1 MFICQVLASRGNG
14 GLEKHVHDL
23 SIALVAEGHRVLV
36 IGDPIFLNTLPE
48 SIEKK
53 PLNMRYGRY
62 HPWLLFQLWKTLTT
76 TPFDI
81 IHAQANKAAYLVRA
95 VSWAFRTPTVATL
108 HSIKKDTSVFSSFNQ
123 VICVSQYLAR
133 LVSTKNVDVIY
144 NGVSSSSNGAIHNKS
159 TVQDNNKPVICA
171 VGRLEHVKGFDVL
184 LEAVDGLPLKL
195 VIAGEGSLRRS
206 LERRVLRM
214 HALTEVD
221 LMGHCEDVVGLMK
234 TSDGVIISSRREGFS
249 YVFAEAFI
257 NDCNII
263 STDVP
268 VANEVLPHRL
278 IAPVND
284 PIALR
289 HKIEAYVFHPDDW
302 NASMKT
308 ARSLSENNFTLTHMV
323 SKTIEIYTKVLGNQ
337 SK

>member
-1 MFICQVLASRGNG
+1 MYICQVLASRGNG

-95 VSWAFRTPTVATL
+95 VSWAFTTPTVATL
-108 HSIKKDTSVFSSFNQ
+108 HSIKKDTAVFSSFNQ
-123 VICVSQYLAR
+123 VICVSQYLAG
-133 LVSTKNVDVIY
+133 LVSAKNVDVIY
-144 NGVSSSSNGAIHNKS
+144 NGVSTSSNGTINKEN
-159 TVQDNNKPVICA
+159 TIQDNNKPVICA

-206 LERRVLRM
+206 LERRILRM
-214 HALTEVD
+214 HALTEVN

-234 TSDGVIISSRREGFS
+234 ASDGVIISSRREGFS

-268 VANEVLPHRL
+268 VANEVLPHSL

-284 PIALR
+284 PMALR
-289 HKIEAYVFHPDDW
+289 HKIEAYVFHQDDW
-302 NASMKT
+302 DASMKT
-308 ARSLSENNFTLTHMV
+308 ARAQSENNFTLTHMV
-323 SKTIEIYTKVLGNQ
+323 SKTIDIYTKVLGNQ